1 MFAAYSP
8 LGAAP
13 NLPGARQKGK
23 QSTISLAAVRI
34 QYLSLDHNRSATPW
48 RCGRWLV
55 QQEIPIVT
63 QSRSA
68 AHMAEAVDTLR
79 WALSSSEM
87 RRLAAARYVSTTPDL
102 L

>member
-13 NLPGARQKGK
+13 NLPGARQQGK

-34 QYLSLDHNRSATPW
+34 QYLSLDHN